1 MLYRKLGKANLN
13 VSILGFGC
21 MRLPTKNSSGR
32 GADRFDPNKAI
43 NEEETIEMV
52 RYAIDQGVNYF
63 DTAYPYH
70 NGKSEPLLGIA
81 VRGYRDKVMI
91 ATKLPV
97 WLVKEEKDFNKFL
110 DEQMK
115 RLGTDYLDVYLL
127 HGLNRQVW
135 SKMLQLKVFEFLNQI
150 RADGRVRHVGFSF
163 HDDVKIFK
171 EIVDSYDWEICQ
183 IQYNFFDEN
192 YQAGKEGLTYAASKG
207 IGVVVMEPL
216 RGGKLT
222 DQIPAEVQTIWESTE
237 KKRTPAEWAL
247 RWVWNHPEVSTALSG
262 VSTMGQIMENV
273 RVANEGKPNSLSEK
287 ELSIIAQ
294 VKEVYR
300 RMLKIGCTGC
310 AYCMPCETGVDIP
323 SNFSLYNDMFM
334 FKNPEINVFV
344 YNEFISPERRASA
357 CIECGKC
364 EEQCPQHLQIQ
375 EALKVVHEALF
386 RQKPAEEVDG

>member
-1 MLYRKLGKANLN
+1 MLFRKLGKANLT

-21 MRLPTKNSSGR
+21 MRLPIKNGSGNS
-32 GADRFDPNKAI
+32 ADRLDSNKGI
-43 NEEETIEMV
+43 DEEETIKMI

-70 NGKSEPLLGIA
+70 NGKSEPLLGKA
-81 VRGYRDKVMI
+81 VKGCRDKVMI

-110 DEQMK
+110 DEQMG

-135 SKMLQLKVFEFLNQI
+135 SRMLQLKVFKFLDQI
-150 RADGRVRHVGFSF
+150 RSEGRVRHVGFSF
-163 HDDVKIFK
+163 HDEVKIFK

-192 YQAGKEGLTYAASKG
+192 YQAGKEGLIYAAFKG
-207 IGVVVMEPL
+207 LGVVVMEPL
-216 RGGKLT
+216 RGGRLT
-222 DQIPAEVQTIWESTE
+222 DRIPPEVKTIWESAG

-247 RWVWNHPEVSTALSG
+247 RWVWNHPEVSIALSG
-262 VSTMGQIMENV
+262 VSTMGQIMENI
-273 RVANEGKPNSLSEK
+273 RVANEGNPNSLSDN
-287 ELSIIAQ
+287 ELSIIAL

-300 RMLKIGCTGC
+300 KMLKIDCTGC
-310 AYCMPCETGVDIP
+310 GYCMPCETGVDIP
-323 SNFSLYNDMFM
+323 LNFSLYNDLFM
-334 FKNPEINVFV
+334 FKNPEINVFL
-344 YNEFISPERRASA
+344 YNELISPERRASA

-375 EALKVVHEALF
+375 EALEVIHKALF
-386 RQKPAEEVDG
+386 REKPAKETAG